1 MAPFSWSVGGPAPA
15 SRAETRMIR
24 AASPS
29 HSARRTVISY
39 PPRQSGFCSA
49 FLDLAKD
56 IFRQQLL
63 QINGRL
69 HFGQLDVA
77 PDRQD
82 HASLIVGQLDGADTP
97 DLDSRDLDAGAVL
110 EPARRGKVGRDRVIL
125 SSHEVDLA
133 E

>member
-29 HSARRTVISY
+29 HSTRRTVISY
-39 PPRQSGFCSA
+39 PPRQSGFCSTL
-49 FLDLAKD
+49 LDLAKD

-69 HFGQLDVA
+69 HFGDLAPRLDH
-77 PDRQD
+77 PFRP
-82 HASLIVGQLDGADTP
+82 SRADLHELLAAEP
-97 DLDSRDLDAGAVL
+97 PGLGRHDVVLRRVAGAGGL
-110 EPARRGKVGRDRVIL
+110 GD
-125 SSHEVDLA
+125 HE
-133 E
+133 